1 MKPWIK
7 TLIVSLIQ
15 IVTYLIICE
24 IALHIRHHF
33 LTTKPDL
40 EWGLLYRYSFCL
52 LCVLVFLGNSIS
64 TSFFQG
70 SRKSVWVVFVCS
82 LIIFVT
88 FVGVS
93 GFQCTP
99 YRSGLLLISALIALL
114 IRVLNLI
121 KLSFQHEGQS

>member
-52 LCVLVFLGNSIS
+52 FCVLVFFGNSIS
-64 TSFFQG
+64 TFFFQG
-70 SRKSVWVVFVCS
+70 SRKSVSMVMNAWLMIMSIQLLYNYHFPTALYAFMYPDWVLWTCIV
-82 LIIFVT
+82 I
-88 FVGVS
+88 
-93 GFQCTP
+93 
-99 YRSGLLLISALIALL
+99 
-114 IRVLNLI
+114 
-121 KLSFQHEGQS
+121 